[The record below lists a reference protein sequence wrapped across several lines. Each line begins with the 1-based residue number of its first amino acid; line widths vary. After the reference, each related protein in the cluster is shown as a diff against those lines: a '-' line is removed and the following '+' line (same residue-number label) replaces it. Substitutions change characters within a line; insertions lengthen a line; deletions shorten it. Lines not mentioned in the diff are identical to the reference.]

1 MLEVDINA
9 DLGEGF
15 GPWKMGEDEQLM
27 ALISSANIACGFHAG
42 DPTIMR
48 DTLSRAKALGIDAG
62 AHVGFPDL
70 VGFGR
75 RRMAIDP
82 QALCDLV
89 LYQLAAISGLADMIG
104 HPIKLMSFHGAL
116 GNMVAEDAAL
126 ATPLVAAVAAFNP
139 ALIIKS
145 SISPCIRDAAE
156 KCGGIRVE
164 TVFHA
169 DRAYDAEGLLVSRK
183 LPDAVIHDR
192 QRVMRR
198 VSQFLRTGTA
208 TTIAGN
214 EIAIPA
220 RSILVHGDNAG
231 AVELA
236 RAIRAEVE
244 RLGGK
249 VLPLSKLS
257 SICQPER

>member
-27 ALISSANIACGFHAG
+27 ELISSANIACGFHAG
-42 DPTIMR
+42 DPSIMR
-48 DTLSRAKALGIDAG
+48 NTLMRAKQLGIDAG

-75 RRMAIDP
+75 RRMQIDA
-82 QALCDLV
+82 QTLCDLV
-89 LYQLAAISGLADMIG
+89 LYQLAAISGVAKMIG
-104 HPIKLMSFHGAL
+104 HPITLMSFHGAL
-116 GNMVAEDAAL
+116 GNMIAEDEAL

-139 ALIIKS
+139 ELVIKS
-145 SISPCIRDAAE
+145 SLSPCIRNAAE
-156 KCGGIRVE
+156 KCGGIKVE

-169 DRAYDAEGLLVSRK
+169 DREYDAQGLLVARK
-183 LPDAVIHDR
+183 LPGAVIHD
-192 QRVMRR
+192 QNKVMQR
-198 VSQFLRTGTA
+198 VSQFLHHGTA
-208 TTIAGN
+208 TTVSGN
-214 EIAIPA
+214 TITIPA

-236 RAIRAEVE
+236 RAIRAEVI
-244 RLGGK
+244 RLGGN
-249 VLPLSKLS
+249 VVPLSKLS
-257 SICQPER
+257 STQG